1 MALSTNFN
9 VDPYYD
15 DFNEDKNYHR
25 ILFKPGFAV
34 QSRELTQSQTILQ
47 DQIKKFGNHMFRSG
61 SVVTDGQVTIQNTA
75 YLNIAS
81 TYSNNSILYSNYDK
95 QVIFNSANTKRAYVL
110 TSYDASQ
117 TLNEPITFIINQ
129 LYGDAFIPGETIFTS
144 NTASNSVTYY
154 ANVADTYVNTAS
166 QTVSPIGNNQTF
178 SVNEGVFYYEG
189 YFVKSKAQS
198 VAIDK
203 YSRTGSAI
211 LGFEVSEDIVDYTT
225 DTTLLDPAQSSS
237 NYQAPGA
244 DRYRITLTLANRP
257 ISSLDLTRFIELAQ
271 VSGGVPQK
279 IVQTPI
285 YAVVGDE
292 LARRT
297 FDESGDYVVKEFD
310 ISVTDSASNTAYA
323 NVAFGPGKAYIKGY
337 EFETIAPTNFSIP
350 KPRTTNSVNN
360 QRINSDYGYY
370 IKINSLFGNF
380 GTNQYANVNIL
391 NIDTGTLKTIM
402 GAGVAATGAAAQA
415 NIANTIVANAKVKLM
430 TFDSASDVTNANTYI
445 YKVHLTDINTKTIFN
460 TSTGAGYNVSSGTTV
475 APFWNIG
482 LPSAAAGGFPG
493 SAVLDGNTNIYVGA
507 TIRITAGPPALLLDG
522 PRTIIAYDSATR
534 NVTVDRPFTTGIT
547 TSSQFMIDADFSLG
561 ESLVVINSAGFL
573 VASANISS
581 ATKDLSAKLPVT
593 GTPPPWVRTPI
604 YYQPVVIQ
612 DSGSEPL
619 LLKIGEDF
627 IADNTISDFS
637 YSYKRLYQDISFTSG
652 VSSPLSIATGESLQS
667 ATTNASKQQYYTI
680 IPKSGT
686 ATGFS
691 PGYSL
696 NAFSFSVDTASR
708 IISVTNYP
716 GTPSF
721 TANVYATINSS
732 NPTSKTKTYIKANT
746 TLVAA
751 AGGGAPDIFGNGA
764 AYVAQNDGQT
774 QIGSSLIV
782 KTPGVPQ
789 YLYVAD
795 VASIASIYDFDGT
808 TIDSTSYGAQS
819 YSNVTDRYTVDTGQK
834 DSYYDWG
841 AIVLKPGQL
850 APKGPLLVRY
860 NRFKSSGSGFFNVD
874 SYTRLGPTSTN
885 EVSANTG
892 VDYGEIPIFRSQD
905 GLLYKLADY
914 LDFRPVRR
922 DGISTATANF
932 FILDTEENAVGPKI
946 SEPGMDILTDYSYY
960 LGRIDRVVLYKDRSF
975 KILQGEPAI
984 QPVVPVEPDGAM
996 TLYILSYPAYLTYPS
1011 STGIQRFGN
1020 KRYTMK
1026 DIGNLERRIQNLEYY
1041 TQLTLSELATLQKN
1055 DNSIL
1060 DDTGLSRPKNGIVV
1074 DSFINR
1080 TVGDITA
1087 VDFAAGI
1094 DIARKQALC
1103 TANTYYWTLFSNNSI
1118 SNFNIEVNGPVL
1130 TLASSNVAF
1139 VVQNRASRTLNINPF
1154 NIVNYIGTVRL
1165 DPASDIWQS
1174 ETRLETQNI
1183 DLTGGEAAR
1192 DAWSSLTN
1200 TVWGPEEFTT
1210 GVTQEVIGSS
1220 TSTTVTNQ
1228 RNTKE
1233 RSGQGRGQAL
1243 NVRGDITTIET
1254 QRVQEITTV
1263 TATKQGVLNT
1273 IVPQELTKSLGDR
1286 LVNVSIVTYMRQ
1298 LNVLVVGTKF
1308 KPLTTMYSYFD
1319 NVNVSDKVARVNRF
1333 TFTTDNL
1340 KYETATGNPEP
1351 VNIIDALTGEAMGL
1365 GGIVLTSAKQGYLV
1379 SITPNPFYSS
1389 ASASPGSWVNA
1400 TGGINIVGRRSGVT
1414 AKATTWNHYS
1424 GTALGGTTNT
1434 ITLGYHAGG
1443 SAGTGDY
1450 TGQTIYIVGG
1460 TGKGQSKVISGY
1472 NATTRTITISGT
1484 WTTTPDTTTAYSIG
1498 RIETDESGGTAGVF
1512 FIPDATFRTG
1522 EKLFRLID
1530 NEFGNI
1536 ESSRSNGD
1544 ASFYAQGQVNTV
1556 QETTV
1561 SVLVPNVIRSSVSD
1575 SRVVSSK
1582 SAIKTVRNTIDIQQN
1597 VVVGYYDPLAQTFLV
1612 NGNQYPQGIVVD
1624 SIRVCFK
1631 TKDISVPVTLQLR
1644 PVVNGYPSSSVV
1656 YPYAEK
1662 TLTPDQ
1668 VTTCIIP
1675 DVTDSTKY
1683 TEFKFDVPVL
1693 LLPGEHSFVL
1703 LSNSNGYEAFI
1714 GEKDATDLR
1723 TSVKISEAPYTGVLF
1738 LSQNGSTWKSDE
1750 EKGLMFS
1757 IQKRVFSTNP
1767 GYAYFE
1773 TDMTDAG
1780 TANTVFDVVQITS
1793 TDAVVNGTDLKYEF
1807 SSRMDAGGQHAYL
1820 PIIPNVNYSM
1830 IDGYGRRVLDWTT
1843 GNTTFQVR
1851 TTLQTENQDVTP
1863 MLDISRLNFIT
1874 IENKINNL
1882 PVRNNDFV
1890 IASAGSGYTVVAG
1903 KGTPVNLTITGGG
1916 GTGGAAF
1923 ANVTGAGVIDRIVVT
1938 NGGTGYYF
1946 SPTITLSGNGLVTY
1960 NGEDKSSG
1968 GNSLVR
1974 YITKKVQLATGFAA
1988 GDLRVY
1994 LDCYKPGGSGIQVWY
2009 KLLSSSDPEL
2019 FEFNSWQLMT
2029 QLGNVNFIST
2039 AIDTFSEL
2047 TYAPG
2052 TYNSGLAQNKATY
2065 TKNGTTYDKFMTFAI
2080 KVVMFSSSTVDVP
2093 KIKNLRVIALPSTN
2107 IPQQG

>member
-25 ILFKPGFAV
+25 ILFKPGYAV

-47 DQIKKFGNHMFRSG
+47 DQIKKFGNHMFKTG

-81 TYSNNSILYSNYDK
+81 SYSNNSILYSNYNK
-95 QVIFNSANTKRAYVL
+95 QVIFNAANTKRAYVL

-117 TLNEPITFIINQ
+117 TLNEPITFVINQ
-129 LYGDAFIPGETIFTS
+129 LYGDAFIPNEIIYTANTDS
-144 NTASNSVTYY
+144 NAVTYY
-154 ANVADTYVNTAS
+154 AQVASTYVNTAS
-166 QTVSPIGNNQTF
+166 FTVSPVGNNQTF
-178 SVNEGVFYYEG
+178 SINEGVFYYEG
-189 YFVKSKAQS
+189 YFVKSQAQS

-211 LGFEVSEDIVDYTT
+211 LGFEVSEDIVNYTS

-244 DRYRITLTLANRP
+244 DRYKISLTLANRP
-257 ISSLDLTRFIELAQ
+257 ITSTDLTRFIELAQ
-271 VSGGVPQK
+271 MSGGVPQK
-279 IVQTPI
+279 VVQTPI
-285 YAVVGDE
+285 YAVIGDE

-297 FDESGDYVVKEFD
+297 FDESGDYIVKEFE
-310 ISVTDSASNTAYA
+310 ISVAESSANSAYA
-323 NVAFGPGKAYIKGY
+323 NVALAPGKAYIKGY
-337 EFETIAPTNFSIP
+337 EFGTIAPTDFSII
-350 KPRTTNSVNN
+350 KPRTTNFVNN
-360 QRINSDYGYY
+360 RRINSDYGYY
-370 IKINSLFGNF
+370 IKVNNLFGNF

-391 NIDTGTLKTIM
+391 NIDTGTLKAIM
-402 GAGVAATGAAAQA
+402 GAGVTATGATAQA

-460 TSTGAGYNVSSGTTV
+460 TSTGAGYNVKSGSTST
-475 APFWNIG
+475 PLSNIG
-482 LPSAAAGGFPG
+482 LPDGFPG
-493 SAVLDGNTNIYVGA
+493 SAVSDGNTNIYVGA
-507 TIRITAGPPALLLDG
+507 TIRITNGPAALIG
-522 PRTIIAYDSATR
+522 VAKTIVAYDPASK
-534 NVTVDRPFTTGIT
+534 NVTVDQPYTTAIT

-573 VASANISS
+573 VASANISA
-581 ATKDLSAKLPVT
+581 ATKDLSAKLSVT
-593 GTPPPWVRTPI
+593 GTPPTWVRTPI
-604 YYQPVVIQ
+604 YWQPVVIQ

-619 LLKIGEDF
+619 LLKVGEDF
-627 IADNTISDFS
+627 VADNTIADFS

-652 VSSPLSIATGESLQS
+652 VSSPLSIATGESLQDAS
-667 ATTNASKQQYYTI
+667 TNASKQQYYTI

-708 IISVTNYP
+708 TISVTNYAGAP
-716 GTPSF
+716 TF
-721 TANVYATINSS
+721 TANIYATINSS
-732 NPTSKTKTYIKANT
+732 NPTSKTKTYIRANT

-751 AGGGAPDIFGNGA
+751 AGGAASDAFGNGA
-764 AYVAQNDGQT
+764 AYVAPNDGQT
-774 QIGSSLIV
+774 QIGSSIIV

-795 VASIASIYDFDGT
+795 VESIASIYDFDGT
-808 TIDSTSYGAQS
+808 TIDTTSYNAGS
-819 YSNVTDRYTVDTGQK
+819 YSNVTDRYTVETGQK

-850 APKGPLLVRY
+850 APRGPLLVRY

-874 SYTRLGPTSTN
+874 SYTRLGPAPTTG
-885 EVSANTG
+885 VSANTG
-892 VDYGEIPIFRSQD
+892 VDYGQIPIFTSQD
-905 GLLYKLADY
+905 GVLYKLADY

-922 DGISTATANF
+922 DGTSAATSNF
-932 FILDTEENAVGPKI
+932 FNLDSEENAVGPKI
-946 SEPGMDILTDYSYY
+946 SEPAMDILLDYSYY
-960 LGRIDRVVLYKDRSF
+960 LGRVDRVILYKDRTF

-996 TLYILSYPAYLTYPS
+996 TLYILAYPPYLTYPS
-1011 STGIQRFGN
+1011 STAIQRFGN

-1026 DIGNLERRIQNLEYY
+1026 DIGDLERRIQNLEYY
-1041 TQLTLSELATLQKN
+1041 TQLTLAELATLQKN

-1060 DDTGLSRPKNGIVV
+1060 DDTGLSRPKNGIIVE
-1074 DSFINR
+1074 SFMDR
-1080 TVGDITA
+1080 TTADITA

-1103 TANTYYWTLFSNNSI
+1103 RSNTYYWTLFSNNST
-1118 SNFNIEVNGPVL
+1118 SNYNIEVNGPVL
-1130 TLASSNVAF
+1130 TLASSNTAF
-1139 VVQNRASRTLNINPF
+1139 IVQNKASRTLNINPF

-1165 DPASDIWQS
+1165 DPASDIWKS
-1174 ETRLETQNI
+1174 ENRLETQNV
-1183 DLTGGEAAR
+1183 DLTGGEEAR
-1192 DAWSSLTN
+1192 DAWASLTN
-1200 TVWGPEEFTT
+1200 TVWGPEELTT
-1210 GVTQEVIGSS
+1210 GVTAEVLSSS
-1220 TSTTVTNQ
+1220 TSAIVSNKK
-1228 RNTKE
+1228 NTKE
-1233 RSGQGRGQAL
+1233 KSGLTTSGSLL
-1243 NVRGDITTIET
+1243 NVRGDVTTIET
-1254 QRVQEITTV
+1254 QKVKEITTV
-1263 TATKQGVLNT
+1263 TATKHGVVNT
-1273 IVPQELTKSLGDR
+1273 IVPTELTKSLGDR
-1286 LVNVSIVTYMRQ
+1286 LVNVTIVTYMRQ

-1308 KPLTTMYSYFD
+1308 KPSTTMYSYFD
-1319 NVNVSDKVARVNRF
+1319 NVNVSDKVARTNRF
-1333 TFTTDNL
+1333 TFVSDNL
-1340 KYETATGNPEP
+1340 KYETAIGNAEP
-1351 VNIIDALTGEAMGL
+1351 VDFKDATTGATMGI
-1365 GGIVLTSAKQGYLV
+1365 GGIVLTSAKQGYVV
-1379 SITPNPFYSS
+1379 SITPTTGY
-1389 ASASPGSWVNA
+1389 GSWASA

-1414 AKATTWNHYS
+1414 TKATIWNHYS
-1424 GTALGGTTNT
+1424 GTVRSATTTT
-1434 ITLGYHAGG
+1434 IVLDLHAGG
-1443 SAGTGDY
+1443 SAGTTDY
-1450 TGQTIYIVGG
+1450 VGQTLYITGG
-1460 TGKGQSKVISGY
+1460 KGKGQSAVISGY
-1472 NATTRTITISGT
+1472 TEATRTISISGT
-1484 WTTTPDTTTAYSIG
+1484 WATIPDTTSAYSIG
-1498 RIETDESGGTAGVF
+1498 RIETDEAGGTAGVF

-1530 NEFGNI
+1530 NEFGTI
-1536 ESSRSNGD
+1536 ENSRSNGD

-1556 QETTV
+1556 QETTI

-1575 SRVVSSK
+1575 SRVVSST
-1582 SAIKTVRNTIDIQQN
+1582 SAVKTVKNTIDVQQN

-1631 TKDISVPVTLQLR
+1631 TKDLTVPVTLQLR
-1644 PVVNGYPSSSVV
+1644 PVVNGYPSSSAI

-1668 VTTCIIP
+1668 VTLCTIP
-1675 DVTDSTKY
+1675 DVTNSTKY

-1703 LSNSNGYEAFI
+1703 VSNSNGYEAFV
-1714 GEKDATDLR
+1714 GEHNATDLR
-1723 TSVKISEAPYTGVLF
+1723 TSVKISEQPYTGVLF
-1738 LSQNGSTWKSDE
+1738 LSQNGSTWTPDDE
-1750 EKGLMFS
+1750 KDLMFS
-1757 IQKRVFSTNP
+1757 IQKRVFSTDV

-1780 TANTVFDVVQITS
+1780 TANTVFDVVQVTS
-1793 TDAVVNGTDLKYEF
+1793 TDAVVNGTDLNYEF
-1807 SSRMDAGGQHAYL
+1807 SSRMDAGGQHTYL
-1820 PIIPNVNYSM
+1820 PIIPNLNYSM
-1830 IDGYGRRVLDWTT
+1830 IDGFGRRVLDWTT

-1851 TTLQTENQDVTP
+1851 TTLQTTNQDVTP

-1874 IENKINNL
+1874 IENRINNL
-1882 PVRNNDFV
+1882 PLRNNDFV
-1890 IASAGSGYTVVAG
+1890 IATAGSGYPTSGGV
-1903 KGTPVNLTITGGG
+1903 GTPVNLTITGGG
-1916 GTGGAAF
+1916 GVGGAAY
-1923 ANVTGAGVIDRIVVT
+1923 ANVTGAGIVDKIVVT
-1938 NGGTGYYF
+1938 NPGTGYYF
-1946 SPTITLSGNGLVTY
+1946 SPTIGAIGSGGAVVTY
-1960 NGEDKSSG
+1960 NGEDKVSG

-1974 YITKKVQLATGFAA
+1974 YMTKKVQLATGFAA

-1994 LDCYKPGGSGIQVWY
+1994 MDCYKPGGSNIQVWY
-2009 KLLSSSDPEL
+2009 KLLSASDPEA

-2039 AIDTFSEL
+2039 AIDTFTEL

-2080 KVVMFSSSTVDVP
+2080 KVVMYGSSTIDVP